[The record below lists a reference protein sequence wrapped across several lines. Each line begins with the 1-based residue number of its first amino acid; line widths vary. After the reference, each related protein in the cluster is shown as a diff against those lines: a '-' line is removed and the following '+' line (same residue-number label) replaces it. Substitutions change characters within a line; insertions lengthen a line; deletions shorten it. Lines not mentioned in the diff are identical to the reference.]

1 MRAERRK
8 EMTRKM
14 AFSSIMTA
22 LTVVCLYG
30 SVVLPTGKIA
40 LLAMTSLCVLV
51 TQAECGTKFALI
63 QFLASALIGSLL
75 VPFKSQI
82 VIFILF
88 IGYYP
93 IIKSHME
100 RIGKRW
106 LEWLVKI
113 LFFNAVLI
121 VAYFTLK
128 YFLLAYI
135 NFGTIFNI
143 VLSHLIFVVIIAE
156 IVFVLYDYMLS
167 MLASYYINVVQKRL
181 RINK

>member
-1 MRAERRK
+1 
-8 EMTRKM
+8 
-14 AFSSIMTA
+14 
-22 LTVVCLYG
+22 
-30 SVVLPTGKIA
+30 
-40 LLAMTSLCVLV
+40 
-51 TQAECGTKFALI
+51 
-63 QFLASALIGSLL
+63 
-75 VPFKSQI
+75 
-82 VIFILF
+82 
-88 IGYYP
+88 
-93 IIKSHME
+93 ME

-121 VAYFTLK
+121 VAYFALK